1 MTDTPWSCCTGAA
14 GSRNRLEHR
23 RIPWVFLEEQRAA
36 GPLQRAGKT
45 TLAQHIAAN
54 LSIDGSAG
62 KYSGDWIADFDPRS
76 VQQLRIVLADFV
88 GNPSITIRDVS
99 FSQRTFSNSG
109 MAQSL
114 RIAAPQGTVLF
125 RADQHFAD
133 TLTSISH
140 QISTDGVHYTAIVP
154 GQQLAVG
161 NRGFWYRANIER
173 LDANF
178 SQAAGP
184 LSMPGQDPNINTT
197 TSIANITTVDLGSGI
212 LERSIN
218 LASVSGTVTLNE
230 TPLGGTLVVYQGT
243 VVLPQPG
250 YTVAGNQIAF
260 PQPLTGITLRY
271 QTSSY
276 ANAGLGARKNHF
288 TPYLYGVSFER
299 L

>member
-1 MTDTPWSCCTGAA
+1 M
-14 GSRNRLEHR
+14 
-23 RIPWVFLEEQRAA
+23 
-36 GPLQRAGKT
+36 
-45 TLAQHIAAN
+45 
-54 LSIDGSAG
+54 
-62 KYSGDWIADFDPRS
+62 
-76 VQQLRIVLADFV
+76 QQLRIVLADFV

-140 QISTDGVHYTAIVP
+140 QFSTDGVHYTDIVP

-197 TSIANITTVDLGSGI
+197 TSIANIVTVDLGNGI
-212 LERSIN
+212 LERTIN
-218 LASVSGTVTLNE
+218 LTSVSGTVTLNE

-243 VVLPQPG
+243 VVLPRPG
-250 YTVAGNQIAF
+250 YTVSGNQIAF
-260 PQPLTGITLRY
+260 PQSLTGITLRY

-276 ANAGLGARKNHF
+276 ANAGLGARKNYF
-288 TPYLYGVSFER
+288 TSYLYSVSFER
-299 L
+299 I